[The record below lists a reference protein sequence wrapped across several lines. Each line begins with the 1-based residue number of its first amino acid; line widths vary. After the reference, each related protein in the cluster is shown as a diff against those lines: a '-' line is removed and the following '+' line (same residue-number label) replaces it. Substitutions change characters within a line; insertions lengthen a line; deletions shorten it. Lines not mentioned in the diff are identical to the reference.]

1 MGRGGRDR
9 VARCG
14 EGPGKHP
21 APLLLSRLLVPELFR
36 DACGQGPRRKTRL
49 SPSDMTI
56 GTERPFAYARAVL
69 YEPARFEPLIDEPWD
84 PERVEVAI
92 AAIVSDAD
100 AAFDLDALWPAHEWD
115 GWEEPLPLKNLYVG
129 AAGVIW
135 ALDALRRR
143 GHAET
148 SLDLAAA
155 ALRTL
160 ELKRAAPDF
169 TADEHYHPA
178 ALLCGETGPLLV
190 AFRLASDPALA
201 GDLHVLVRAN
211 VANPTDDVMW
221 GAPGTLL
228 AALAIGEWTREP
240 RWDEAARDT
249 AAALRVRRG
258 DDGLWRQDDDYRG
271 LGTLHGAAGNT
282 LALLR
287 IEPDETLASETAVVL
302 ARHAVREDGL
312 ANWPGSPRSRLAGAD
327 GRIRLQWCT
336 GAPGI
341 LAGAWDYL
349 DDELLVAGAELIWRA
364 GAHGDDK
371 GHGICHGTSGNGFA
385 LLKAFARTGDER
397 WVERARR
404 FAVHALAQAEGL
416 AATNGRRR
424 YSLFTGD
431 IGTALFAAACLDLD
445 ARYPI
450 LEII

>member
-1 MGRGGRDR
+1 
-9 VARCG
+9 
-14 EGPGKHP
+14 
-21 APLLLSRLLVPELFR
+21 
-36 DACGQGPRRKTRL
+36 
-49 SPSDMTI
+49 
-56 GTERPFAYARAVL
+56 VL
-69 YEPARFEPLIDEPWD
+69 YEPTQFEPLIDEPWD
-84 PERVEVAI
+84 PARVEVAI

-160 ELKRAAPDF
+160 ELERAEPDS

-178 ALLCGETGPLLV
+178 ALLTGETGPVLI
-190 AFRLASDPALA
+190 AFRLAPDPALA
-201 GDLHVLVRAN
+201 DDLHTLVGAK
-211 VANPTDDVMW
+211 VANPTDDIMW

-228 AALAIGEWTREP
+228 AALAMGDWTGEP
-240 RWDEAARDT
+240 RWEDAARES
-249 AAALRVRRG
+249 AAALRARRG

-282 LALLR
+282 LVLLR
-287 IEPDETLASETAVVL
+287 LEPDNALAAETADVL
-302 ARHAVREDGL
+302 MRTAFREGGL
-312 ANWPGSPRSRLAGAD
+312 ANWPGSPRPQLARPRD
-327 GRIRLQWCT
+327 GRICLQWCT
-336 GAPGI
+336 GAPGV

-349 DDELLVAGAELIWRA
+349 DEELLLAGAELVWRA
-364 GAHGDDK
+364 GAHGDEK
-371 GHGICHGTSGNGFA
+371 GHGLCHGTAGNGFA

-397 WVERARR
+397 WLDRARR
-404 FAVHALAQAEGL
+404 FAVHALVQAERL
-416 AATNGRRR
+416 AAANGRRR

-431 IGTALFAAACLDLD
+431 VGTALFAAGCLDADERYAVLD
-445 ARYPI
+445 V
-450 LEII
+450 L